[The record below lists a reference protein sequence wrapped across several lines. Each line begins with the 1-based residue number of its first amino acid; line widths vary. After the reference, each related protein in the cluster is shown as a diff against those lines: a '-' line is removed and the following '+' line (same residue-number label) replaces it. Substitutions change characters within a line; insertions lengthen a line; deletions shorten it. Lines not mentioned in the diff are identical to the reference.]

1 MSVTSEELNYL
12 IWRYCQEMGH
22 EVSALALQDETRV
35 LDFDEKYK
43 EHIPIG
49 TLVNLVQ
56 RGILY
61 TESELLVDN
70 KGDISSLD
78 EQHLSEDFN
87 LVQALQVDKE
97 KFPEISTEGRFA
109 LENNSDNNN
118 FGKDDSGT
126 TDRLSL
132 GSDVASSSTN
142 DSLDGFVKTLK
153 EITKLDNIVSS
164 TWNPLNASILAY
176 GEKDSV
182 ARLAQII
189 ETEREEG
196 KHWEARVIAELRH
209 PFALSA
215 SSGKTT
221 NQVTCLAWSND
232 GNSIVTGVENGELR
246 LWNKAGA
253 LQNVLNFHRSP
264 IVSIKWNKD
273 GTHFISM
280 DVENVTI
287 LWNILSG
294 TVMQHFE
301 LKENRGSSAT
311 AESSNNSGE
320 DSLGVDVEWVDDDKF
335 VIPGPKGAIFVYQ
348 ITEKAPIGKLIGHH
362 GSISVL
368 EFNNTNKLLL
378 SASDDGTLR
387 IWHGGNGNSQNCFYG
402 HSQSIVSASWVGD
415 DKVISCS
422 MDGSVR
428 LWSLEQNTL
437 LALSIMDGIPIF
449 VGKLSQDGEKYAVAF
464 MDGQV
469 NIYDLKKLNSKLPN
483 RKQQSLHGGNSCTTT
498 SSSITI
504 PQPIPLYA
512 SYQSNQDNDCVFDL
526 SWNQTGDKISVAYSL
541 EEGSVVAI

>member
-1 MSVTSEELNYL
+1 MSITSEELNYL

-35 LDFDEKYK
+35 LEFDERYK
-43 EHIPIG
+43 EHIPLG

-61 TESELLVDN
+61 TESELMVDS

-78 EQHLSEDFN
+78 EHHLSEDFN

-97 KFPEISTEGRFA
+97 KFPEISSEGRFA
-109 LENNSDNNN
+109 LETDSANNKPGQDSTSAAERTSQEDDTASIGINDN
-118 FGKDDSGT
+118 
-126 TDRLSL
+126 
-132 GSDVASSSTN
+132 
-142 DSLDGFVKTLK
+142 LDGFVKTLR
-153 EITKLDNIVSS
+153 EIIKLDNIVSS
-164 TWNPLNASILAY
+164 TWNPLDESILAY

-182 ARLAQII
+182 AKLAKIK
-189 ETEREEG
+189 ETHREEE
-196 KHWEARVIAELRH
+196 KHWELIVIAELRH

-221 NQVTCLAWSND
+221 NQVTCLAWSCD

-253 LQNVLNFHRSP
+253 LQNVLNFHRAP
-264 IVSIKWNKD
+264 IVSVKWNKD

-287 LWNILSG
+287 LWNVLSG

-301 LKENRGSSAT
+301 LRENGSSSTNAD
-311 AESSNNSGE
+311 NSGGE

-335 VIPGPKGAIFVYQ
+335 VIPGPKGTIFVYQ
-348 ITEKAPIGKLIGHH
+348 VTEKTPIGKLIGHQ
-362 GSISVL
+362 GPISVL
-368 EFNNTNKLLL
+368 EFNDSNKLLL

-428 LWSLEQNTL
+428 LWSLKENML
-437 LALSIMDGIPIF
+437 LALSIVDGVPIF
-449 VGKLSQDGEKYAVAF
+449 VGRISQDGEKYAVSF

-469 NIYDLKKLNSKLPN
+469 NVYDLKKLNSKSQNLI
-483 RKQQSLHGGNSCTTT
+483 QQPSYNGNSN
-498 SSSITI
+498 SISI
-504 PQPIPLYA
+504 PIPIPLYA
-512 SYQSNQDNDCVFDL
+512 SYQSSEDNDYIFDL
-526 SWNQTGDKISVAYSL
+526 SWNRAGDKISVAYSL
-541 EEGSVVAI
+541 QEGSVVAI

>member
-1 MSVTSEELNYL
+1 MSITSEELNYL

-35 LDFDEKYK
+35 LEFDEKYK
-43 EHIPIG
+43 EHIPLG

-61 TESELLVDN
+61 TESDLLVDS

-78 EQHLSEDFN
+78 EHHLSENFN

-97 KFPEISTEGRFA
+97 KFPEISSKGRFA
-109 LENNSDNNN
+109 LQHN
-118 FGKDDSGT
+118 FGSDDSGKYDASASYRAGQETGVATST
-126 TDRLSL
+126 T
-132 GSDVASSSTN
+132 GAN
-142 DSLDGFVKTLK
+142 NSLDGFVKTLK
-153 EITKLDNIVSS
+153 EIAKLNKIVSS
-164 TWNPLNASILAY
+164 TWNPLDASILAY
-176 GEKDSV
+176 GERDSV
-182 ARLAQII
+182 AKLAKII
-189 ETEREEG
+189 ETDPERET
-196 KHWEARVIAELRH
+196 HWEVTVIAELRH

-221 NQVTCLAWSND
+221 NQVTCLAWSHD

-246 LWNKAGA
+246 LWNKVGA
-253 LQNVLNFHRSP
+253 LQNVLNFHRTP

-287 LWNILSG
+287 LWSVLSG

-301 LKENRGSSAT
+301 LKESSSHST
-311 AESSNNSGE
+311 NAEDSNSNSE

-368 EFNNTNKLLL
+368 NFNNVNKLLL

-402 HSQSIVSASWVGD
+402 HSQSIISASWVSD
-415 DKVISCS
+415 DRVISCS

-428 LWSLEQNTL
+428 LWSLRDNML

-449 VGKLSQDGEKYAVAF
+449 VGRLSQDKEKYAVAY

-469 NIYDLKKLNSKLPN
+469 NIYDLKKLGSKLAN
-483 RKQQSLHGGNSCTTT
+483 LKQQSMFSSNC
-498 SSSITI
+498 SSIAI

-512 SYQSNQDNDCVFDL
+512 SYQSSQDNNYVFDL
-526 SWNQTGDKISVAYSL
+526 SWNRTGDKISIAYSL
-541 EEGSVVAI
+541 DEGSIVAI

>member
-1 MSVTSEELNYL
+1 MSITSEELNYL
-12 IWRYCQEMGH
+12 IWRYCQEVGH

-35 LDFDEKYK
+35 LEFDDKYR
-43 EHIPIG
+43 EHIPLG

-61 TESELLVDN
+61 TESELLVDS
-70 KGDISSLD
+70 KGNIDSLD
-78 EQHLSEDFN
+78 ECHLSEDFN

-97 KFPEISTEGRFA
+97 KFPEISSEGRFA
-109 LENNSDNNN
+109 LESNSDDNNH
-118 FGKDDSGT
+118 GKDDAST
-126 TDRLSL
+126 TDRETQR
-132 GSDVASSSTN
+132 SDMTSIGAG

-153 EITKLDNIVSS
+153 EIAKLDNIVSS
-164 TWNPLNASILAY
+164 TWNPLDASVLAF

-182 ARLAQII
+182 AKLVKIV
-189 ETEREEG
+189 ETVLVYEE
-196 KHWEARVIAELRH
+196 KQWEVILIAELRH

-221 NQVTCLAWSND
+221 NQVTCLAWSHD

-264 IVSIKWNKD
+264 IVSIKWNND

-287 LWNILSG
+287 LWNVLSG

-301 LKENRGSSAT
+301 LKETSGSS
-311 AESSNNSGE
+311 SNTENSKKSGE
-320 DSLGVDVEWVDDDKF
+320 DSLGVDVEWVDGDKF

-348 ITEKAPIGKLIGHH
+348 ITEKTPIGKLIGHH
-362 GSISVL
+362 SSISVL
-368 EFNNTNKLLL
+368 EFNSSNKLLL
-378 SASDDGTLR
+378 SASDDGTIR

-415 DKVISCS
+415 EKVISCS
-422 MDGSVR
+422 MDGSIR
-428 LWSLEQNTL
+428 LWSLKENAL
-437 LALSIMDGIPIF
+437 LALSIIDGIPIF
-449 VGKLSQDGEKYAVAF
+449 VGRLSQDGEKYAVAF

-469 NIYDLKKLNSKLPN
+469 NVYDLKKLNSKLPN
-483 RKQQSLHGGNSCTTT
+483 LKDRSFYSDNSG
-498 SSSITI
+498 SIAN

-512 SYQSNQDNDCVFDL
+512 SYQSSQDNDCVFDL
-526 SWNQTGDKISVAYSL
+526 SWNQTGDKISVAYSF
-541 EEGSVVAI
+541 EGGSVVAI